1 MRPPLLR
8 VPGTAVFLNRGKNTT
23 PLVMRANVEHNHMLH
38 EHVIVVSIET
48 LPVPHVPAEERLEID
63 DLGYTDDNITHVT
76 ARFGYMDQ
84 PTVPALLPQIRQADV
99 EGLDDTGNVS
109 YFLSTIELC
118 RGNAPGMSRW
128 RKHLFVATSHITAD
142 AAEYFRLPRERTV
155 IVGSRIDL

>member
-1 MRPPLLR
+1 
-8 VPGTAVFLNRGKNTT
+8 
-23 PLVMRANVEHNHMLH
+23 
-38 EHVIVVSIET
+38 
-48 LPVPHVPAEERLEID
+48 
-63 DLGYTDDNITHVT
+63 
-76 ARFGYMDQ
+76 MDQ

-99 EGLDDTGNVS
+99 EGLDDNADVS

-128 RKHLFVATSHITAD
+128 RKQLFLATSHITAD